1 MIDTDAQSRIDE
13 LLLRWEELHEQGQE
27 VTVDQLCPDSPELAA
42 ELARRISALREMGP
56 LFATVHGLA
65 REPSPHPIETSASS
79 EANRGREYAS
89 ARAEYRDLRYHAS
102 GALGE
107 VFMARNAELNREVA
121 LKFLKPSRAR
131 DAESRRRFFLE
142 AEVTSRL
149 EHPGIVPIYALGT
162 DNSGAPCYAMRF
174 IRGETLQ
181 DRIAAF
187 HAADQPGRDPSER
200 SLALRELLHR
210 FVSICNTVAY
220 AHNRGILH
228 RDLKPRN
235 VMLGKYDETLL
246 VDWGLAKPFDRD
258 DLASSSG
265 EETLTPS
272 SGSGDSGGNTPTVGV
287 VGTPAYMSP
296 EQAEARSD
304 LVGPASDI
312 FSLGAIL
319 YAILTGQPPY
329 RGHTHAAVLD
339 KVKMC
344 QYARPRQVKAAV
356 SPALEAA
363 CLKAMAPKPD
373 ERYAT
378 ALELAAEIRRWLAGE
393 PVTAWRE
400 PVSMRVRRWM
410 RRHRTFVTS
419 AAAVLLFSLVGL
431 AGFATVLAS
440 KNRELVHQRLRAEE
454 REALAIDAIK
464 KFRDA
469 VQDNPDLKNRHELD
483 ALRKALLKE
492 PIEFFRRL
500 RDQLQADRDTRP
512 EAMEKLAGASYDL
525 ASTTRQVGGIS
536 DALRSY
542 TEASGILE
550 QLARDHPA
558 VTEYQTKWAKS
569 TNAVGVL
576 LHQTGRLTEALAS
589 FRQAQAIWE
598 RLARENAH
606 VTEYQT
612 DLSKSQNNI
621 GLLLEDTGHPAD
633 ALESFSRAL
642 AIREKLMQDNPAVA
656 EYQRDL
662 ARGLDNFGLLLHH
675 MGRTSDALK
684 SYHRALEIED
694 RLAHAYPDVAKYQRD
709 LAACCNNFGTVL
721 SDMGRAVE
729 ALESHRRAAAIRDR
743 LVRDNPSVTEFQRD
757 LARSHV
763 NLGNRLKEMGRPDL
777 ALESFQSAQ
786 ATFDPI
792 ARDNPTLADVQ
803 RELAACL
810 IGIGEVLVNTDPN
823 RAMESYRRSLAI
835 WERLTNVKP
844 AFHQDQSALG
854 VTLNDMAEIEMAM
867 RRWREAR
874 QLLERAD
881 DCQRAA
887 LAASPRNSEFQ
898 QRLRVHLLNLT
909 KVHQAL
915 NQPAQA
921 IELARE
927 LLSLAGT
934 HPTDLY
940 NVACA
945 MASSI
950 PITRG
955 EERRSLAAEAVQTL
969 QRAVAAGWNDAGK
982 TSRDPDMAPLRDRE
996 DFRRL
1001 LAELFDHGFPAD
1013 PLAR

>member
-1 MIDTDAQSRIDE
+1 
-13 LLLRWEELHEQGQE
+13 
-27 VTVDQLCPDSPELAA
+27 
-42 ELARRISALREMGP
+42 
-56 LFATVHGLA
+56 
-65 REPSPHPIETSASS
+65 
-79 EANRGREYAS
+79 
-89 ARAEYRDLRYHAS
+89 
-102 GALGE
+102 
-107 VFMARNAELNREVA
+107 
-121 LKFLKPSRAR
+121 
-131 DAESRRRFFLE
+131 
-142 AEVTSRL
+142 
-149 EHPGIVPIYALGT
+149 
-162 DNSGAPCYAMRF
+162 
-174 IRGETLQ
+174 
-181 DRIAAF
+181 
-187 HAADQPGRDPSER
+187 
-200 SLALRELLHR
+200 
-210 FVSICNTVAY
+210 
-220 AHNRGILH
+220 
-228 RDLKPRN
+228 
-235 VMLGKYDETLL
+235 
-246 VDWGLAKPFDRD
+246 
-258 DLASSSG
+258 
-265 EETLTPS
+265 
-272 SGSGDSGGNTPTVGV
+272 
-287 VGTPAYMSP
+287 
-296 EQAEARSD
+296 
-304 LVGPASDI
+304 
-312 FSLGAIL
+312 
-319 YAILTGQPPY
+319 
-329 RGHTHAAVLD
+329 
-339 KVKMC
+339 
-344 QYARPRQVKAAV
+344 
-356 SPALEAA
+356 
-363 CLKAMAPKPD
+363 
-373 ERYAT
+373 
-378 ALELAAEIRRWLAGE
+378 
-393 PVTAWRE
+393 
-400 PVSMRVRRWM
+400 
-410 RRHRTFVTS
+410 
-419 AAAVLLFSLVGL
+419 
-431 AGFATVLAS
+431 
-440 KNRELVHQRLRAEE
+440 
-454 REALAIDAIK
+454 
-464 KFRDA
+464 
-469 VQDNPDLKNRHELD
+469 
-483 ALRKALLKE
+483 
-492 PIEFFRRL
+492 
-500 RDQLQADRDTRP
+500 
-512 EAMEKLAGASYDL
+512 MEKLAGASYDL

-763 NLGNRLKEMGRPDL
+763 NLGNRLKEMGRPAL
-777 ALESFQSAQ
+777 ALESFQLAQ

-854 VTLNDMAEIEMAM
+854 VTLNDMAEIEMVV
-867 RRWREAR
+867 RRWREAL

-898 QRLRVHLLNLT
+898 KRLRVHLLNLT